1 MTHPNEWS
9 TVDIERKRKGRNWQK
24 DKKRQNTDKMG
35 NSKNR
40 RSQITTKAK
49 TEANTKRS
57 KQIELKYGTRWRC
70 DDKEEGTGTNKT
82 RQKEWGGH
90 IVKPSNSQCQRTI
103 KRDSIL
109 ECKKEEVGLKP

>member
-1 MTHPNEWS
+1 
-9 TVDIERKRKGRNWQK
+9 
-24 DKKRQNTDKMG
+24 MG

-82 RQKEWGGH
+82 RQKE
-90 IVKPSNSQCQRTI
+90 
-103 KRDSIL
+103 
-109 ECKKEEVGLKP
+109 